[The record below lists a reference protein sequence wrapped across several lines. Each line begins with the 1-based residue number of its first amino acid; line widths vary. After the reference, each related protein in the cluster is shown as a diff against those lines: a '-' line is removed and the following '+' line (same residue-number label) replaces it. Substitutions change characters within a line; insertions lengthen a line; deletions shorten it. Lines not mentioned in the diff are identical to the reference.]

1 MDKNFK
7 MNLSARPYIPSGGR
21 QNQGIEIIYDSKRGG
36 NRRGRGKKQN
46 YNQGRGGYKN
56 DYYNQNKQDYY
67 GNNYY
72 NNYDNNQWGG
82 YQQKGNYEN
91 EYEYEYD
98 NNYQKEPYNN
108 SNQNY
113 QVEQYDNSS
122 NYYNKNKGGYQ
133 KNKIYQQKR
142 NYREQQPKQN
152 QYQEV
157 EVNYAPKEVYNEVKG
172 KGSKIIVKEITG
184 NEGQV
189 FKEDLMDDYHDFNDQ
204 GVYHDDF
211 MDEGDDFEEGNYNY
225 EDDYYNEGNNNN
237 NNWNQ
242 KTDKYSTTQSATT
255 NTSQPS
261 SGIKASYS
269 KNPLTFTNASGF
281 TEKVEDLLY
290 KSKSGYRSQDI
301 TDSFVNVLMIA
312 EKPSIARMISEV
324 LSNGKA
330 KEKKIGKGKT
340 LITFDGY
347 FKNARAKFT
356 VSAVAGH
363 VYTSDFLR
371 EHNQWDA
378 VDAVDLYDV
387 PIVKLEA
394 MKKSRV
400 PEMLQ
405 RMGSGKDILCLWLD
419 CDKEGE
425 NICYEVIY
433 NVYPQMNKKSYQQI
447 YRAKFSSLTKKDL
460 KHAFD
465 NIFDPPNKNESLSVD
480 CRQVIDL
487 KIGVSFTRFLT
498 SSILP
503 GLGVES
509 TVLSYGPCQTPTLW
523 FCVNRQ
529 KEIQNFKPKEYFRPF
544 VEIEVNQFRHKVRYP
559 KNIYVKNDL
568 MTIMAKIKDTTKAKV
583 KDVVTNHN
591 TKAAPAGLNTV
602 NLLRVASSFLKM
614 SPHNTMVVA
623 EKLYTMGYITY
634 PRTETTKY
642 ASSFDFVGALNN
654 FKTHPVF
661 GKNVS
666 NLLSHFKKPSLRGV
680 DAGDHP
686 PITPSKVGTSENL
699 SGDYWKLY
707 EFICTHFFASL
718 SPNAEYD
725 DISYKID
732 VNGEIFEESSMKIT
746 NEGFLSFLSY
756 KKKNYVKDFP
766 ILKKDA
772 EFPIALINY
781 TSDWTEPPGYLT
793 ESDLIKEMEK
803 NKIGT
808 DASMPVHIENI
819 CQRGYVKVDENRKLI
834 PTKLG
839 KALIEALG
847 EVDPEIIHPDN
858 RAKIEGFVDEVAHGK
873 KRYAEVLK
881 YALDLYKEKYLF
893 IRVHYDKLLKA
904 FEKYFQIDLT
914 KLTKAMR
921 YVKNQNEKY
930 KSGKYVQKK

>member
-1 MDKNFK
+1 MERRNNQ
-7 MNLSARPYIPSGGR
+7 MNLSAKPYVSTHQ
-21 QNQGIEIIYDSKRGG
+21 QNQGIEVIYESKRGG
-36 NRRGRGKKQN
+36 GYRRGGKRKN
-46 YNQGRGGYKN
+46 YQTKN
-56 DYYNQNKQDYY
+56 EYY
-67 GNNYY
+67 GNNEDPYYQQQSAFSNYY
-72 NNYDNNQWGG
+72 NNDSNN
-82 YQQKGNYEN
+82 YYN
-91 EYEYEYD
+91 D
-98 NNYQKEPYNN
+98 NNYQKKNNKYGNSYAVEVEYNPQQSQSKSNAQSYNQENNYYRGKKGKYNN
-108 SNQNY
+108 RQNY
-113 QVEQYDNSS
+113 Q
-122 NYYNKNKGGYQ
+122 KKGYQ
-133 KNKIYQQKR
+133 NYQQPQQKR
-142 NYREQQPKQN
+142 ET
-152 QYQEV
+152 YQEV
-157 EVNYAPKEVYNEVKG
+157 EVDYAPKEIVEEVKAKG
-172 KGSKIIVKEITG
+172 KGKIIVKEITG
-184 NEGQV
+184 DEGQV
-189 FKEDLMDDYHDFNDQ
+189 FKEDLMDDYHEFNEGD
-204 GVYHDDF
+204 VYHDDL
-211 MDEGDDFEEGNYNY
+211 MDEGGDDFDEGNYNDDNY
-225 EDDYYNEGNNNN
+225 YKEDTYQES
-237 NNWNQ
+237 
-242 KTDKYSTTQSATT
+242 STTQSTT
-255 NTSQPS
+255 
-261 SGIKASYS
+261 SYNS
-269 KNPLTFTNASGF
+269 KTKFKNPLTFTNSSGF
-281 TEKVEDLLY
+281 TEKVEDLL
-290 KSKSGYRSQDI
+290 KGSRTGYYNQDI
-301 TDSFVNVLMIA
+301 TDSFVNVLMVA

-330 KEKKIGKGKT
+330 REKKIGKGKCI
-340 LITFDGY
+340 ITFDGY
-347 FKNARAKFT
+347 FKNSKAKFT

-394 MKKSRV
+394 MKKSRM

-433 NVYPQMNKKSYQQI
+433 NVYPQMNKKKYQQI

-465 NIFDPPNKNESLSVD
+465 NLCDPPNKFESLSVD

-503 GLGVES
+503 GLDVAS

-544 VEIEVNQFRHKVRYP
+544 IEIEVNKMKHIVKYP
-559 KNIYVKNDL
+559 KNIYDKNEL
-568 MTIMAKIKDTTKAKV
+568 MKVMNKLKDTPKAKV
-583 KDVVTNHN
+583 KEVIINHN

-602 NLLRVASSFLKM
+602 SLLRVASSFLKM

-642 ASSFDFVGALNN
+642 ASSFDFVGTLSN
-654 FKTHPVF
+654 FKSHPVF
-661 GKNVS
+661 GKNITS
-666 NLLSHFKKPSLRGV
+666 LLNNFRKPSLKGV
-680 DAGDHP
+680 DMGDHP
-686 PITPSKVGTSENL
+686 PITPSRVGTSEQL
-699 SGDYWKLY
+699 KGDYWKLY
-707 EFICTHFFASL
+707 EFICTHFFASC
-718 SPNAEYD
+718 SQAAEYD
-725 DISYKID
+725 NVTYKIE
-732 VNGEIFEESSMKIT
+732 VAGEGFEESSMNLT
-746 NEGFLSFLSY
+746 NEGFLTFLTY
-756 KKKNYVKDFP
+756 KKGNYQKDFP
-766 ILKKDA
+766 ILKKDS
-772 EFPIALINY
+772 EFLVTRINY
-781 TSDWTEPPGYLT
+781 TNDWTEPPTYLT

-819 CQRGYVKVDENRKLI
+819 CQRGYVKVDEGRKLI

-839 KALIEALG
+839 KALIDALG

-873 KRYAEVLK
+873 KKYEDVLK
-881 YALDLYKEKYLF
+881 YALDLYKEKYLT

-904 FEKYFQIDLT
+904 FGKYFSVDT
-914 KLTKAMR
+914 SKMAKAF
-921 YVKNQNEKY
+921 KNVRAQNEKY
-930 KSGKYVQKK
+930 KSQIYVQKK

>member
-7 MNLSARPYIPSGGR
+7 MNLSARPYIPSSGR
-21 QNQGIEIIYDSKRGG
+21 QNQGIEIIYDSKQGG

-46 YNQGRGGYKN
+46 YNQGRGGYRN
-56 DYYNQNKQDYY
+56 DYYNQNNQQNYYDYY

-72 NNYDNNQWGG
+72 NNYDNNQKGRF
-82 YQQKGNYEN
+82 QQKGNYGN

-98 NNYQKEPYNN
+98 N
-108 SNQNY
+108 
-113 QVEQYDNSS
+113 S

-133 KNKIYQQKR
+133 KNKGYQQKK

-157 EVNYAPKEVYNEVKG
+157 EVDYAPKEIYNEAKG
-172 KGSKIIVKEITG
+172 KGSKIIVKEVTE
-184 NEGQV
+184 NEV
-189 FKEDLMDDYHDFNDQ
+189 FKEDLMNDYHDEFNAQ
-204 GVYHDDF
+204 GVYQDDL
-211 MDEGDDFEEGNYNY
+211 MDEGEDYEEGNYND
-225 EDDYYNEGNNNN
+225 DDYYNEGNDNNLK
-237 NNWNQ
+237 Q
-242 KTDKYSTTQSATT
+242 KTDKYSTTQSTVT
-255 NTSQPS
+255 TSQPS
-261 SGIKASYS
+261 SVDKKKYF

-290 KSKSGYRSQDI
+290 KSKSGYHNQDI
-301 TDSFVNVLMIA
+301 NDSFVNVLMIA

-330 KEKKIGKGKT
+330 KEKKIGKGKV

-347 FKNARAKFT
+347 FKGAKAKFT

-387 PIVKLEA
+387 PIVKLDA

-433 NVYPQMNKKSYQQI
+433 NVYPQMNKKNYQQI

-544 VEIEVNQFRHKVRYP
+544 VEIEVNKFKHKVRYP
-559 KNIYVKNDL
+559 KNIYIKNDL
-568 MTIMAKIKDTTKAKV
+568 IAIMSKIKDTTKAKV
-583 KDVVTNHN
+583 KDVVINHN
-591 TKAAPAGLNTV
+591 TKPSPAGLNTV

-642 ASSFDFVGALNN
+642 ASSFDFAGALNN

-661 GKNVS
+661 GKNVT
-666 NLLSHFKKPSLRGV
+666 NLLANFKKPSLKGV

-686 PITPSKVGTSENL
+686 PITPSRVGTSENL

-725 DISYKID
+725 DINYKID
-732 VNGEIFEESSMKIT
+732 VGGEIFEESSMKIT

-772 EFPIALINY
+772 EYPIAIINY

-793 ESDLIKEMEK
+793 ESDLIKEMEE

-873 KRYAEVLK
+873 KKYAEVLK

-893 IRVHYDKLLKA
+893 VRVHYDKLLKA
-904 FEKYFQIDLT
+904 FQKYFQVDMT
-914 KLTKAMR
+914 KLSKAMK
-921 YVKNQNEKY
+921 YVKAQNEKY
-930 KSGKYVQKK
+930 KAGKYVQKK